1 MDTGV
6 CSFCFLKDSEMKFCV
21 QTILANFPTFL
32 KACHENNILVK
43 LKTLEPGRYAS
54 TTMPLTLSAPYERP
68 DSTDLST
75 FVHVKKSPAGEVFC
89 MNTLIFGEDMSGIQE
104 ISISDP
110 KTGVMSWFMAD
121 ADIFEITDPEA
132 EKRFAP
138 YLMDFVDST
147 GEYHFNVRHRNAAY
161 VINHFDKVIE
171 SIIEMDRNAVILISN
186 RDIDAAGGRPIVV
199 PIEALINR
207 TQDKPGLELKIG
219 DKVIGYDDNGN
230 RRTRFYIQSIIQ
242 TDGGEPKWHF
252 DDQLNFFILKHQD
265 SK

>member
-1 MDTGV
+1 
-6 CSFCFLKDSEMKFCV
+6 MKFCV
-21 QTILANFPTFL
+21 QIILANFPAFL

-43 LKTLEPGRYAS
+43 LKTLEPGRYAT

-75 FVHVKKSPAGEVFC
+75 FVHIKKSPAGEVFC

-147 GEYHFNVRHRNAAY
+147 GEYHFDVRHRNAVY
-161 VINHFDKVIE
+161 VVNHFEEVIK
-171 SIIEMDRNAVILISN
+171 SIIEMDSNALILITNPHIDDFNARPHVFNVEDISIQGQGPLGVQLKVRDKEISYDGRGRSMSN
-186 RDIDAAGGRPIVV
+186 FRIYSIV
-199 PIEALINR
+199 
-207 TQDKPGLELKIG
+207 
-219 DKVIGYDDNGN
+219 
-230 RRTRFYIQSIIQ
+230 QS
-242 TDGGEPKWHF
+242 DGGEPKWHF